1 VPDETIPSEPS
12 PSDPSPSDRSAM
24 SPDLIS
30 RDLPILSLRLQPHRS
45 LTQRNFFILM
55 LIFTGASIFSSLPF
69 VLLGAWPV
77 AGFMG
82 LDVAAFYFA
91 FRANFRAA
99 RAYEDVLLTPFELL
113 LAKVS
118 PKGVRDEYR
127 FNPAWVRLDKVE
139 DEEFGTQRLCFVSH
153 GRSVEVGP
161 FLGPDEKA
169 RLAQNLSL
177 ALAEA
182 RRGPRFS

>member
-1 VPDETIPSEPS
+1 MITPKWSGADRDASRETARGDAFETN
-12 PSDPSPSDRSAM
+12 DP
-24 SPDLIS
+24 
-30 RDLPILSLRLQPHRS
+30 PILSLRLKPHRS
-45 LTQRNFFILM
+45 LTKGNFRLLLM
-55 LIFTGASIFSSLPF
+55 IFSGASFFSSLPF
-69 VLLGAWPV
+69 ILLGAWPV

-99 RAYEDVLLTPFELL
+99 RAYEDVLLTPFELRF
-113 LAKVS
+113 AKVS
-118 PKGVRDEYR
+118 AKGARAEWL
-127 FNPAWVRLDKVE
+127 FNPAWVRLDRVE
-139 DEEFGTQRLCFVSH
+139 HEEFGTQRLAFVSH

-161 FLGPDEKA
+161 FLGPEEKA
-169 RLAQNLSL
+169 RLAVNLSR

>member
-1 VPDETIPSEPS
+1 VPGETILP
-12 PSDPSPSDRSAM
+12 DPAAA
-24 SPDLIS
+24 SPDLEN

-45 LTQRNFFILM
+45 LTQSNFHLLM
-55 LIFTGASIFSSLPF
+55 LIFCGASFFSSLPF

-99 RAYEDVLLTPFELL
+99 RAYEDVWLSPFELRL
-113 LAKVS
+113 EKVS
-118 PKGVRDEYR
+118 PQGVRDEYR

-161 FLGPDEKA
+161 FLGPNEKA
-169 RLAQNLSL
+169 QLARNLSL

>member
-1 VPDETIPSEPS
+1 LPDETILP
-12 PSDPSPSDRSAM
+12 DPAAA
-24 SPDLIS
+24 SPDLGN

-45 LTQRNFFILM
+45 LTRKNFHLLLLVFC
-55 LIFTGASIFSSLPF
+55 GASFFSSLPF
-69 VLLGAWPV
+69 ILLGAWPV
-77 AGFMG
+77 AGFVG

-91 FRANFRAA
+91 FRANFHAA

-118 PKGVRDEYR
+118 PQGVRDEYR

-139 DEEFGTQRLCFVSH
+139 DEEFGTQKLCFVSH

-169 RLAQNLSL
+169 LLARNLSL

>member
-1 VPDETIPSEPS
+1 MDEEMITPKWSAPGQDAAHSDVSENC
-12 PSDPSPSDRSAM
+12 DP
-24 SPDLIS
+24 
-30 RDLPILSLRLQPHRS
+30 PILSLRLQPHRS
-45 LTQRNFFILM
+45 LTKGNFRLLLM
-55 LIFTGASIFSSLPF
+55 IFSGASFFTSLPF
-69 VLLGAWPV
+69 IMLGAWPV

-99 RAYEDVLLTPFELL
+99 RAYEDVLLTPFELRF
-113 LAKVS
+113 AKVS
-118 PKGVRDEYR
+118 AKGARAEWR
-127 FNPAWVRLDKVE
+127 FNPAWVRLDRE
-139 DEEFGTQRLCFVSH
+139 EHEEFGTQRLAFVSR

-161 FLGPDEKA
+161 FLGPAEKA
-169 RLAQNLSL
+169 KLAVSLSR